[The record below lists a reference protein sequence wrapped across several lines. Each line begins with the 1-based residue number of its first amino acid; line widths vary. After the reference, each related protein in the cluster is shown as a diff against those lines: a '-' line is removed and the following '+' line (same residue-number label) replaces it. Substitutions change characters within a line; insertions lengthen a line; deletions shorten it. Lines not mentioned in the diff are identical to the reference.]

1 MSAFWPDSLPA
12 TFAAGSLLTSPLALV
27 ILLSLVIGLV
37 MVVVFRYT
45 SDQKA
50 IHIAKDQLKAH
61 LLAVRLY
68 QDQLS
73 VVVRA
78 YGRILLG
85 TGRYIRLA
93 FMPLL
98 IVIIPM
104 TYMLVQLDWYL
115 GYVPIAQSEPF
126 LVKVK
131 AASAEAINDVALE
144 LPPELAISAPPV
156 HVPSDGE
163 VVWRLVASKDGTYD
177 INVASAGK
185 SFAKK
190 VVVASGISRIS
201 LSRLRAPYWIRLFSS
216 SEPPLPD
223 GSPVQAI
230 SVTYS
235 ARNIEFAWVEWN
247 WIVLFFVLSLVAG
260 FLFKEVLGIEI

>member
-1 MSAFWPDSLPA
+1 MPMVSIHLLIA
-12 TFAAGSLLTSPLALV
+12 TFAGASLLASPLALV
-27 ILLSLVIGLV
+27 IILSIVIGLV

-45 SDQKA
+45 SDQDA
-50 IHIAKDQLKAH
+50 IATAKDRLKAH

-68 QDQLS
+68 QDQLP

-104 TYMLVQLDWYL
+104 TYMIVQIDWYL
-115 GYVPIAQSEPF
+115 GYAPIVQSQPF

-131 AASAEAINDVALE
+131 AATADTINDITLQ
-144 LPPELAISAPPV
+144 LPPEIEISAPPV
-156 HVPSDGE
+156 HVPADAE
-163 VVWRLVASKDGTYD
+163 VTWRLVAAKDGTYD
-177 INVASAGK
+177 INVAAAGQTL
-185 SFAKK
+185 AKK
-190 VVVASGISRIS
+190 LVVAGGLSRIS
-201 LSRLRAPYWIRLFSS
+201 LSRLRAPYWERLFSS
-216 SEPPLPD
+216 SEPALPE
-223 GSPVQAI
+223 GSPIQAI
-230 SVTYS
+230 AVTYP
-235 ARNIEFAWVEWN
+235 ARRIEFAWTEWN

-260 FLFKEVLGIEI
+260 FIFKSVLGIEI

>member
-1 MSAFWPDSLPA
+1 MSLVSIHSSLA
-12 TFAAGSLLTSPLALV
+12 LIAGAPLLTSPLALV
-27 ILLSLVIGLV
+27 IILSLVIGLV

-50 IHIAKDQLKAH
+50 IHVAKDQLKAH

-104 TYMLVQLDWYL
+104 TYMIVQLDWYL
-115 GYVPIAQSEPF
+115 GYTPIAQAEPF

-131 AASAEAINDVALE
+131 TASSDAVNDVSLQ
-144 LPPELAISAPPV
+144 LPPEITISAPPV
-156 HVPSDGE
+156 HVPTDSE
-163 VVWRLVASKDGTYD
+163 VVWRLVAGKNGTYD
-177 INVASAGK
+177 INVASAGQT
-185 SFAKK
+185 FAKK
-190 VVVASGISRIS
+190 IVVAGEISRIS
-201 LSRLRAPYWIRLFSS
+201 LSRLRAPYWERLFSS
-216 SEPPLPD
+216 SEPPLPEN
-223 GSPVQAI
+223 SSIQAI
-230 SVTYS
+230 DVSYP
-235 ARNIEFAWVEWN
+235 ARNIEFAWMEWN

-260 FLFKEVLGIEI
+260 FIFKSVLGIEI